1 MLNSLLDELTADFS
15 NYRRSCLK
23 NVLILALALLRKET
37 VCLHRLKSEVGL
49 ITGRTDTQPD
59 SHYKQ
64 LIRVFDCYA
73 FSSLWLDLLKYVMV
87 LLRLK
92 SNYLLLDG
100 TSWKHG
106 RRWYHYLTLCVVYQ
120 EVAIPIFWLNLNKHG
135 ISNFRERKKL
145 FKKASRHFHLQDKI
159 LLADREYIGVEWF
172 KLLKASN
179 IPFVIRLR
187 KNTYKAAFD
196 QAPGR
201 SYKRIQG
208 KVLGS
213 KVPYK
218 ALRKDF
224 YLEGMHLALVVVKN
238 PKPNAEEPLIYLITD
253 LRESALRTAHR
264 YPIRW
269 KIEHCFKHLK
279 SNGFDLEAI
288 NLKGDARRTLLM
300 AVVVFSYILS
310 IHQGIKTYHRVPT
323 RSFANQQTYK
333 VESVFRYGINQLAQF
348 CCHCASFLQ
357 FLLDEIKYAKSKYRS
372 PDSIIV

>member
-1 MLNSLLDELTADFS
+1 MLNSLLSEITVEFS

-37 VCLHRLKSEVGL
+37 VCLHRLKSEVGC
-49 ITGRTDTQPD
+49 ITDSRSTQPD
-59 SHYKQ
+59 SHYKR
-64 LIRVFDCYA
+64 LIRIFDFYA

-92 SNYLLLDG
+92 SDYLLLDG

-106 RRWYHYLTLCVVYQ
+106 QRWYHYLTLCVVYQ

-135 ISNFRERKKL
+135 TSNFSERKKL
-145 FKKASRHFHLQDKI
+145 LKKAARHFHLRDKI

-172 KLLKASN
+172 KLLKASD

-187 KNTYKAAFD
+187 KNTYKAAID

-201 SYKRIQG
+201 SYKRIKD
-208 KVLGS
+208 KVLRS

-218 ALRKDF
+218 TLRKDF
-224 YLEGMHLALVVVKN
+224 SLEGMDLALVVVKN
-238 PKPNAEEPLIYLITD
+238 PKPKAEEPLIYLITD
-253 LRESALRTAHR
+253 LQESALRTAQR

-288 NLKGDARRTLLM
+288 NLKGEARRTLLI
-300 AVVVFSYILS
+300 AVVVFSYVLS
-310 IHQGIKTYHRVPT
+310 ILQGLKTYHKVPSRT
-323 RSFANQQTYK
+323 FDQHKTYK
-333 VESVFRYGINQLAQF
+333 VESIFRYGINQIAQY
-348 CCHCASFLQ
+348 CRNWEA
-357 FLLDEIKYAKSKYRS
+357 FLLFLIDQRRHAKKQYRS
-372 PDSIIV
+372 PDAIIV

>member
-1 MLNSLLDELTADFS
+1 M
-15 NYRRSCLK
+15 K

-59 SHYKQ
+59 SHYKR

-92 SNYLLLDG
+92 SEYLLLDG
-100 TSWKHG
+100 TSWKQGQH
-106 RRWYHYLTLCVVYQ
+106 WHHYLTLCVEYQ
-120 EVAIPIFWLNLNKHG
+120 GVAIPIFWLNLHKHG
-135 ISNFRERKKL
+135 TSNFAERKKL
-145 FKKASRHFHLQDKI
+145 LKKAARHFHLPNKI
-159 LLADREYIGVEWF
+159 LLADREYIGIKWF
-172 KLLKASN
+172 KLLKASG

-187 KNTYKAAFD
+187 KNAYKAAIN

-201 SYKRIQG
+201 SYASLQG
-208 KVLGS
+208 KVRRS

-218 ALRKDF
+218 ALKKDF
-224 YLEGMHLALVVVKN
+224 CLEGMDLTFVLVKN
-238 PKPNAEEPLIYLITD
+238 PKPSAEEPVIYLITD
-253 LRESALRTAHR
+253 LKESALRTAYR

-288 NLKGDARRTLLM
+288 NLKTEARRTLLM
-300 AVVVFSYILS
+300 AVVVFSYVLS
-310 IHQGIKTYHRVPT
+310 IHQGLKTYRKVPSRT
-323 RSFANQQTYK
+323 FANQQTYK
-333 VESVFRYGINQLAQF
+333 VESLFRYGINQIAQK
-348 CCHCASFLQ
+348 CRLWTDFLR
-357 FLLDEIKYAKSKYRS
+357 FLIDEISYAKTKYRS